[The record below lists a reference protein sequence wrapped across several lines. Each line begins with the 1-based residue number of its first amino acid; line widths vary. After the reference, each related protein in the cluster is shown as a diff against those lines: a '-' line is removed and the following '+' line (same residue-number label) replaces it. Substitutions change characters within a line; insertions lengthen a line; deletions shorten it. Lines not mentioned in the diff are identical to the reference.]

1 MTPPEIH
8 RVATLDLKVGTY
20 SWPFAAE
27 RRKEIDA
34 HFAAKQREKPEL
46 WNGRVLLGRN
56 AVYAGDHFSADF
68 FETDFANFLAWRDW
82 SFPDVSVFNGFGM
95 GALRSSDG
103 AFLLGEMGAHTA
115 NAGRIYF
122 PAGTPDPGDVRDG
135 RLDLA
140 GSIVREVAE
149 EAGLYSAD
157 YTMDTHWSCVF
168 AGPSIAMIRILRVEL
183 TGEALK
189 ARVEA
194 HLARE
199 TKPELHAVH
208 LVRSRSDLVPVM
220 PRFVSAFLEAQF
232 SG

>member
-1 MTPPEIH
+1 
-8 RVATLDLKVGTY
+8 
-20 SWPFAAE
+20 
-27 RRKEIDA
+27 
-34 HFAAKQREKPEL
+34 
-46 WNGRVLLGRN
+46 
-56 AVYAGDHFSADF
+56 
-68 FETDFANFLAWRDW
+68 
-82 SFPDVSVFNGFGM
+82 M
-95 GALRSSDG
+95 GAVKSSDG
-103 AFLLGEMGAHTA
+103 AFLLGEMGSHTA

-122 PAGTPDPGDVRDG
+122 PAGTPDPDDVRDG

-149 EAGLYSAD
+149 ETGLDAAD

-168 AGPSIAMIRILRVEL
+168 AGPSIAMIRILWVEL
-183 TGEALK
+183 TGQALK

-199 TKPELHAVH
+199 TQPELRAVH
-208 LVRSRSDLVPVM
+208 LVRSRSGVVPVM